1 MAKLECSN
9 RVLERH
15 VKEAF
20 RLLNKSIIRVEQP
33 DIHLDDDEGLD
44 VDDGIQHDIDMENNG
59 AAANIDENMDN
70 SGSAAVQ
77 KKKFTLSFEDYKN
90 LSTML
95 VLHMRGEEARC
106 EVEGSD
112 TGIKRSDVV
121 TWYLEQ
127 VAEQIE
133 SEDELISRKNL
144 IEKLIDRLIYHDQ
157 VIIPLKTSQLKPM
170 IKGQGTEDEQT
181 EDDPLL
187 VVHPN
192 YIVE

>member
-1 MAKLECSN
+1 M
-9 RVLERH
+9 
-15 VKEAF
+15 
-20 RLLNKSIIRVEQP
+20 
-33 DIHLDDDEGLD
+33 
-44 VDDGIQHDIDMENNG
+44 
-59 AAANIDENMDN
+59 
-70 SGSAAVQ
+70 Q

-95 VLHMRGEEARC
+95 VLHMRAEEARC
-106 EVEGSD
+106 EVEGND
-112 TGIKRSDVV
+112 TGIKRSNVV

-127 VAEQIE
+127 VADQIE

-157 VIIPLKTSQLKPM
+157 VIIPLKTSTLKPR
-170 IKGQGTEDEQT
+170 IQVQKDFVE

-192 YIVE
+192 YVVE